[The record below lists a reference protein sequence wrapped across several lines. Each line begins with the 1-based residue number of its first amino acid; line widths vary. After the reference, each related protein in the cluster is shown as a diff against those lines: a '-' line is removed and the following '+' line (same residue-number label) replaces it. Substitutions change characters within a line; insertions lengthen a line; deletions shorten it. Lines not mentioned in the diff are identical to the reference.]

1 MECLGCSLANQKLSV
16 HVVWEDNH
24 VCCFLDHNPYNEGHV
39 LILPKNHARYVDD
52 LCNET
57 TDSLMKASKL
67 ITKAIKKLY
76 KPDGITICQNGGAFD
91 DLTHFHMHIIPRYE
105 GQNFAEFYEE
115 DPEAQ
120 PKDNVQLAKT
130 KIDMINTLK
139 VLD

>member
-1 MECLGCSLANQKLSV
+1 MECLGCSLANKKQSV
-16 HVVWEDNH
+16 HVVWEDDH

-52 LCNET
+52 LCKET
-57 TDSLMKASKL
+57 ADSLMKASKL
-67 ITKAIKKLY
+67 ITKAIKRLY

-91 DLTHFHMHIIPRYE
+91 DLTHFHMHIIPRYD

-115 DPEAQ
+115 DTEAQ

-130 KIDMINTLK
+130 KIDIINTLK
-139 VLD
+139 VWD